1 MLEKKIIYFL
11 VALSKLSSNNLKKI
25 LLKKIFFFFLVGSG
39 QWVSQCP
46 GTTLQKKKIYLYFL
60 VALNKLSLIL
70 VFRKKYVSRSN
81 NNRKKH

>member
-46 GTTLQKKKIYLYFL
+46 GTTLQKKINLFIFSGSPEQAESNSGFSEKIC
-60 VALNKLSLIL
+60 
-70 VFRKKYVSRSN
+70 
-81 NNRKKH
+81 